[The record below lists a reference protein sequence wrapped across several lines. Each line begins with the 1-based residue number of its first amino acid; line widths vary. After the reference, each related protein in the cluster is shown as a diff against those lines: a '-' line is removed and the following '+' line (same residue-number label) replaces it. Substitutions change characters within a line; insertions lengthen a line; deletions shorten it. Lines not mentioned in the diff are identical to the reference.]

1 MRAARGGGRQRTK
14 FHSTTLQRELLEVEG
29 NNDRERNVALNCP
42 HLRSIQDA
50 KKAVRFLF
58 SAAVKSE
65 ARATDVTSEGAAG
78 EERAGMLALQVER
91 VTQQSEIQYEKA
103 REWVLTLAQLLC
115 RSSGCSGSSLRPRAS
130 TGPRRS
136 STSRLRRCVVFS

>member
-1 MRAARGGGRQRTK
+1 MLLRELLGVEGNDALNFTLNQWRECVLICT
-14 FHSTTLQRELLEVEG
+14 HSTTLQRELLEVEG
-29 NNDRERNVALNCP
+29 NNDRERNVAINCP
-42 HLRSIQDA
+42 YLRSIQDA

-91 VTQQSEIQYEKA
+91 VTE
-103 REWVLTLAQLLC
+103 
-115 RSSGCSGSSLRPRAS
+115 
-130 TGPRRS
+130 
-136 STSRLRRCVVFS
+136 